1 MMAKFNLHPLVLLV
15 LFAAATA
22 NAEAQS
28 DISKIEVIE
37 VTAQKRSQS
46 INEIPMAISAFNDKQ
61 LQELGI
67 EDTTDLAMV
76 VPGFNYSDT
85 AFGPPVYTLRGV
97 GFNESSAQATS
108 TVGIYIDEITIP
120 FPIMTKAANLDL
132 ARVEILKGPQGTL
145 FGRNA
150 TAGAINYIA
159 AKPAESFESGVIA
172 SVGSFQSISTE
183 GFVTGALKENLNA
196 RAAIRA
202 IYSGEGWQQ
211 SVSRDDQ
218 LGEKDRLAAR
228 VSFDWTVNSKTTA
241 HIAVNYNRDRSET
254 LAPQAIEYIAAK
266 AGNAIN
272 GSFDIFGPILDP
284 VANPQF
290 FPGNRRDIRAA
301 DWTADR
307 KPALAH
313 NMYSLSL
320 NVQHVYSDTLR
331 LVSLTGLHR
340 FEDNGSEYERGGA
353 AGVTAGYIRNLTGGS
368 LDTVFNGVYQDFYEG
383 HLHGDYAFI
392 QDGEYVTSD
401 YVFQQGE
408 IDSFSQEFRFIKEL
422 PSHVWIAGVYLS
434 NSTVDYRTTQDW
446 GLATNVNILPALGF
460 GFNKLRNVVVQ
471 DTSTRSAFT
480 SVDWHYNDALTY
492 TFGLRYSYDVAK
504 YDGCTEDI
512 DGAGLALFN
521 QFFFGGNDSG
531 GAVKGCVTVIDFGL
545 PGQRVGSI
553 ADSLKEDSLSWRF
566 AANYQWSPTISV
578 YASYN
583 RGFKAGSYP
592 SLAAIV
598 ANQLDPVVQEQLDA
612 FELGIKASLA
622 ENTAQLNLAAFYY
635 DYKDKQLLTKKTIP
649 VFRTAF
655 TLGNIDESYIRGL
668 ELDLQWFATSRLFI
682 GATASYIDSEVTR
695 GNGFNQLGQSLD
707 FTGSPLPFTSSYQA
721 NLLAKYEWNL
731 QQEYSMF
738 AAVEG
743 AFSSEFNAD
752 FKANVSQTNPV
763 ADFIGSPVE
772 VFIPAEPYEYD
783 SRFTQPDYFIANARL
798 GVESSKGDW
807 RAYLWIKN
815 LSDEYYFSS
824 VVKNNEMVAAYPG
837 MTRTW
842 GLTFE
847 MTFF

>member
-1 MMAKFNLHPLVLLV
+1 MIANVNFRWLALFFSVASIAK
-15 LFAAATA
+15 
-22 NAEAQS
+22 AETQS

-46 INEIPMAISAFNDKQ
+46 INEIPMTISAFNDEQ
-61 LQELGI
+61 LQEYGI
-67 EDTTDLAMV
+67 EDTTELATV

-108 TVGIYIDEITIP
+108 TIGIYIDEISIP

-145 FGRNA
+145 FGRNS

-159 AKPAESFESGVIA
+159 AKPTPSFESGVIT

-183 GFVTGALKENLNA
+183 GFVSGALTDVLNA

-202 IYSGEGWQQ
+202 IHMGEGWQQ

-228 VSFDWTVNSKTTA
+228 VSFDWTANSSTSA
-241 HIAVNYNRDRSET
+241 NIAVNYNRDRSAT
-254 LAPQAIEYIAAK
+254 LAPQAIEYLAAK

-272 GSFDIFGPILDP
+272 GSFDVFGPILDGL
-284 VANPQF
+284 VNPQF
-290 FPGNRRDIRAA
+290 FPGNLNNISAA

-307 KPALAH
+307 EPTLAH
-313 NMYSLSL
+313 KMYSLSL

-331 LVSLTGLHR
+331 FVSLTGLHR

-368 LDTVFNGVYQDFYEG
+368 LDTVFNGAYKDFYEG
-383 HLHGDYAFI
+383 HLHGDYALI
-392 QDGEYVTSD
+392 QDEEYVTSD
-401 YVFQQGE
+401 YVFQEGE
-408 IDSFSQEFRFIKEL
+408 IDSFSQELRFIKEL
-422 PSHVWIAGVYLS
+422 PRYVWIAGVYLS
-434 NSTVDYRTTQDW
+434 NSKVDYRTTQDW
-446 GLATNVNILPALGF
+446 GLATNVNILPTLGF

-471 DTSTRSAFT
+471 ETSTRSAFT
-480 SVDWHYNDALTY
+480 SIDWYFNDELTY
-492 TFGLRYSYDVAK
+492 TFGLRYSRDVAK

-531 GAVKGCVTVIDFGL
+531 GTVQGCVTVLDYGL
-545 PGQRVGSI
+545 PGQRLGNI
-553 ADSLKEDSLSWRF
+553 EDSLDEDSLSWRL
-566 AANYQWSPTISV
+566 AANYQWSPAISV

-612 FELGIKASLA
+612 FELGIKTSLA
-622 ENTAQLNLAAFYY
+622 ESTAQLNLAAFYY

-655 TLGNIDESYIRGL
+655 TLGNIDKSYIRGL
-668 ELDLQWFATSRLFI
+668 ELDLQWFATTKLFI
-682 GATASYIDSEVTR
+682 NAAASYIDSEVTR

-707 FTGSPLPFTSSYQA
+707 FTGSPLPFAAAFQA
-721 NLLAKYEWNL
+721 NLLAKYEWKL
-731 QQEYSMF
+731 QNEYIMF
-738 AAVEG
+738 FAVDG
-743 AFSSEFNAD
+743 AFSSKFNAD

-772 VFIPAEPYEYD
+772 VFIPAEPYKYD
-783 SRFTQPDYFIANARL
+783 DRFTQPNYFIANARF
-798 GVESSKGDW
+798 GFENSNGDL
-807 RAYLWIKN
+807 RAYFWVKN
-815 LSDEYYFSS
+815 LSDEHYVSS

-837 MTRTW
+837 MTRTF

-847 MTFF
+847 MSFF